1 MFAEEG
7 ERKCTML
14 SEDPKVLELI
24 GEIDKRITASVKHLL
39 ETKHLYQSVTVEY
52 ADLLED
58 LQDAQSGIAQYVR
71 QAVIS
76 AANGDWATIDRADHR
91 PPLDDGPTG
100 IQFETPDVKLFC
112 SICKRVEAFNS
123 VSSKDFS
130 GRGYSR
136 ISDGTSTGT
145 GVVQVF
151 VFSFQCQSCKNV
163 PEVFLVRRQGLKLT
177 QSGRAPIEHVEVH
190 PAIPRSLHRW
200 VRGALVA
207 YQSGQTLAGI
217 FLLRTLIEQWVRE
230 ITQQPDSQVDRVL
243 EAYMGL
249 LSPDFK
255 ARFPSLSSL
264 YGDLSDDLH
273 RAIGSSDL
281 FDSAK
286 ADIIKHFEARRV
298 FDL

>member
-1 MFAEEG
+1 
-7 ERKCTML
+7 ML
-14 SEDPKVLELI
+14 SEDTKVLELV

-58 LQDAQSGIAQYVR
+58 LPDTWAGFPQGLQK
-71 QAVIS
+71 AVLS
-76 AANGDWATIDRADHR
+76 VVNGDWEPIDRADHR
-91 PPLDDGPTG
+91 PPLDDGPSG
-100 IQFETPDVKLFC
+100 IRFETPDVKLFC

-123 VSSKDFS
+123 VSSEDFS
-130 GRGYSR
+130 CRGHPRTSFEQSR
-136 ISDGTSTGT
+136 GA
-145 GVVQVF
+145 VQVF
-151 VFSFQCQSCKNV
+151 ALSFQCQSCKSV
-163 PEVFLVRRQGLKLT
+163 SEVFLVWRHGLKLT
-177 QSGRAPIEHVEVH
+177 QSGRSPIEHVEVH
-190 PAIPRSLHRW
+190 PAVPKSLHKWFRS
-200 VRGALVA
+200 AIVA

-230 ITQQPDSQVDRVL
+230 ITQQPDLQADRVL
-243 EAYMGL
+243 EAYMDL
-249 LSPDFK
+249 LPPDFK

-264 YGDLSDDLH
+264 YGNLSDDLH

-281 FDSAK
+281 FESAE